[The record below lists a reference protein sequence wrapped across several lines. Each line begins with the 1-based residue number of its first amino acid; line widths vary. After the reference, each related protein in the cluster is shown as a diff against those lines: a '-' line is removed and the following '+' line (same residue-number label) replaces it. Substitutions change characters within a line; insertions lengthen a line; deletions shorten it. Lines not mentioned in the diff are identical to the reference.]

1 MSIIQNQ
8 SADRGGREEPAAA
21 VRMAVAG
28 AVVEVEVEMAEAG
41 FVVNDTD
48 SGARSHSPGTN
59 LRESNIPITVPSTQ
73 GSNNN
78 TLDTSVFRFSQ
89 LAIKGADPTM

>member
-8 SADRGGREEPAAA
+8 SADRGGWEEPAAA

-28 AVVEVEVEMAEAG
+28 AVAEVEVEMAEAG

-48 SGARSHSPGTN
+48 LGARSHSPGTN
-59 LRESNIPITVPSTQ
+59 LRESNTPITVPSTQ

-78 TLDTSVFRFSQ
+78 ALNTSVFRFS
-89 LAIKGADPTM
+89 